1 MAAGAITKET
11 KLLLLDAIFHLTSRA
26 VNLVVECLSPTLQI
40 GQNITRISSFEGV
53 FSLGDHPAL
62 AVPSLGLV
70 LKLSEQSYLFSAP
83 LVLALGS
90 FLQLGRERRQALILG
105 QSDEVIDSRF
115 LAPTQHL
122 PTTKAAVRSQRNF
135 DLGPARKRES
145 ITSSDWPRMSA

>member
-11 KLLLLDAIFHLTSRA
+11 KLLLLDAILHLTSRA

-90 FLQLGRERRQALILG
+90 FLQLSRERRQALILG
-105 QSDEVIDSRF
+105 QSDEGIDSRF

-122 PTTKAAVRSQRNF
+122 PTTKAAFGSQRNF
-135 DLGPARKRES
+135 YLGPAFAQRLDQQR
-145 ITSSDWPRMSA
+145 